1 MSHPYNTNNCKIYAK
16 NKCIALI
23 QDHKFLCGNDIKIS
37 GVEKWMAC
45 ESGTKF
51 FQTNGGAVV
60 KALLLT
66 IITTQGMLINVHLQG
81 TADDAPMVKIEE
93 VEEVEEVEEEMEEL

>member
-1 MSHPYNTNNCKIYAK
+1 MSYHLANTCNCKIYTK
-16 NKCIALI
+16 NQCIAII
-23 QDHKFLCGNDIKIS
+23 QDQKFLCGNDVKIS

-51 FQTNGGAVV
+51 LQANGVVV
-60 KALLLT
+60 KALLVT

-81 TADDAPMVKIEE
+81 TADDAPMVKLEE
-93 VEEVEEVEEEMEEL
+93 KVPEVIEEEMEEL